1 MRFQVQVHRLAE
13 EGRTIAGGQDC
24 SLICANAASQEPRP
38 LTAAFKHLAHKLMA
52 RFVLPMPCEVKCKA
66 LWRKS
71 VQPLRPISPNTGV
84 IRESPSLS
92 S

>member
-1 MRFQVQVHRLAE
+1 MRFQVEVRQLAE
-13 EGRTIAGGQDC
+13 SGRTIAGGQDC
-24 SLICANAASQEPRP
+24 NLVCANAASHGHGP
-38 LTAAFKHLAHKLMA
+38 LSAAFKHLAHELRT

-71 VQPLRPISPNTGV
+71 VHPLRPISQRAGEK
-84 IRESPSLS
+84 REKQSLS